1 VPDFVERDG
10 VASPIHSREKSMNAL
25 RRRAFFLAIWLG
37 PAALIGA
44 CGARTGLLAPPY
56 DAGLDVLPALD
67 VAQTDAV
74 GVGCPDAGE
83 TLVYAV
89 AQSGALLSFYP
100 PTAAFSVIGVLACDA
115 KGAGPYS
122 MAVDRTGTAYVEYDN
137 GLVFQVSTATAS
149 CEPTSFV
156 PQNTFT
162 NFGMGY
168 VVVGA
173 APNEELFL
181 VSTGGALGTLDT
193 MSFMVDE
200 IAVTQPKIPSAELTG
215 TGDGHL
221 YAYYASGNTGGST
234 IAELDPM
241 TGQVIAADPIAADR
255 GTGWAFA
262 FWGGDFWIFTTP
274 ASEQTTLMYDPVAK
288 TSTVVAHYGSSIV
301 GAGVSTCAPQ

>member
-1 VPDFVERDG
+1 
-10 VASPIHSREKSMNAL
+10 
-25 RRRAFFLAIWLG
+25 
-37 PAALIGA
+37 
-44 CGARTGLLAPPY
+44 
-56 DAGLDVLPALD
+56 
-67 VAQTDAV
+67 
-74 GVGCPDAGE
+74 
-83 TLVYAV
+83 
-89 AQSGALLSFYP
+89 
-100 PTAAFSVIGVLACDA
+100 
-115 KGAGPYS
+115 
-122 MAVDRTGTAYVEYDN
+122 
-137 GLVFQVSTATAS
+137 
-149 CEPTSFV
+149 
-156 PQNTFT
+156 
-162 NFGMGY
+162 MGY

-181 VSTGGALGTLDT
+181 VSTGGALGTLET

-200 IAVTQPKIPSAELTG
+200 VAVTQPKIPSAELTG

-274 ASEQTTLMYDPVAK
+274 ASEQTTIMYDPVAK